1 MFEFLNQT
9 VANPFFDAVLPW
21 WREKIVWVPAY
32 LLAAFLL
39 WQRFGTVQTLLLLVS
54 LGLTLTV
61 CDQLAASL
69 LKPWV
74 GQLRPCKAVE
84 FGFEARVLVPCGGQ
98 YSFPSN
104 HATNHFAVAGL
115 LALTWLRH
123 YGRGWTLLV
132 FVWATSISLA
142 QVYVGKH
149 WPSDIVAGAA
159 LGLAGGVAGAALFY
173 ALRNRFYRPA
183 N

>member
-9 VANPFFDAVLPW
+9 IANPFFDTVLPL
-21 WREKIVWVPAY
+21 WREKLVWIPLY
-32 LLAAFLL
+32 LLCTGLI
-39 WQRFGTVQTLLLLVS
+39 WRRYGIQQTLLLLAA
-54 LGLTLTV
+54 LGATLAV
-61 CDQLAASL
+61 CDQFAASL

-74 GQLRPCKAVE
+74 GQLRPCKAAE
-84 FGFEARVLVPCGGQ
+84 YGFDARVLVGCGGQ

-104 HATNHFAVAGL
+104 HATNHFAVATL
-115 LALTWLRH
+115 LTLTWLRS
-123 YGRGWTLLV
+123 YGRGWTVLA
-132 FVWATSISLA
+132 FAWATSISLA

-173 ALRNRFYRPA
+173 ELRRRFYRPRA
-183 N
+183 